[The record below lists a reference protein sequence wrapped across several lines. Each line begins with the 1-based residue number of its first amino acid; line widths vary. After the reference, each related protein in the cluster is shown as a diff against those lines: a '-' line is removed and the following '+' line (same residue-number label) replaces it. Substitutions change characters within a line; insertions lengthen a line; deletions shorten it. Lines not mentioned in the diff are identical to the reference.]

1 VTEHRLFLSHSS
13 GDNPLVLAIQ
23 QRLAGVAAPKL
34 LLDISGLEANRP
46 WRRDLHE
53 WLARCSAGLVLLTRS
68 VLDRP
73 EWVLKEAIILGF
85 RKDLEEQDFGLF
97 WALGPGVTRQ
107 QFLDKGFALAQF
119 GDTQR
124 MKALARIEDV
134 DALVDELVQRLPPQ
148 PCRTPHDELV
158 EALSELL
165 QAARSPE
172 ITCPKI
178 ARHLNLAVPPHW
190 GPDRI
195 AQLADGVAAAIF
207 RGRDEG
213 LGIDRLMGELR
224 LWTREDKRRLAE
236 LLAPHWVDPGPAAVL
251 RSIAPALPAAAP
263 PRAAAVAIRGA
274 QVPQFTAQMYLL
286 RAYGQQEFLRA
297 GAVDGDS
304 PDMFGTIRGDICEF
318 VRQRGLL
325 EGQLKDDTV
334 VQALRSWPD
343 PIYVPLYTLPDE
355 ATLKLL
361 RAEFPRVIFIVSE
374 ALPGSDQVLDL
385 EPPPPVAVEAA
396 EAQAWQRASKSFT

>member
-1 VTEHRLFLSHSS
+1 MVEAIRDRLV
-13 GDNPLVLAIQ
+13 G
-23 QRLAGVAAPKL
+23 LAGPKL
-34 LLDISGLEANRP
+34 LLDISGLEPNRL

-53 WLARCSAGLVLLTRS
+53 WLARCDSGLVLLTQS

-73 EWVLKEAIILGF
+73 DWVLKEAIILGF
-85 RKDLEEQDFGLF
+85 RKDLEAHDFGLF

-119 GDTQR
+119 GEVQL
-124 MKALARIEDV
+124 MKTPARIDDV
-134 DALVDELVQRLPPQ
+134 DALVNELRQRLPPQ
-148 PCRTPHDELV
+148 RCRTPHDELV

-178 ARHLNLAVPPHW
+178 AQHLGLEVPPHW

-207 RGRDEG
+207 RGRDGG

-224 LWTREDKRRLAE
+224 LWTKEDKRRLAE
-236 LLAPHWVDPGPAAVL
+236 LLAPHWVDPGPAAML
-251 RSIAPALPAAAP
+251 RSMAPASPTATP
-263 PRAAAVAIRGA
+263 PKAAAVAIRGA

-286 RAYGQQEFLRA
+286 RAYGQQEFLRT

-304 PDMFGTIRGDICEF
+304 PDMFSTIRGDICDF

-325 EGQLKDDTV
+325 EGRLKDDTIV
-334 VQALRSWPD
+334 KTLRTWAD
-343 PIYVPLYTLPDE
+343 PIYVPLYTLPEE
-355 ATLKLL
+355 ATLKRL
-361 RAEFPRVIFIVSE
+361 RAEFPRVVFIVSE
-374 ALPGSDQVLDL
+374 ALPGSDQVVDLD
-385 EPPPPVAVEAA
+385 PPPPVDVESA
-396 EAQAWQRASKSFT
+396 EVQAWQRASKSFT